1 MDWRPFKH
9 EHPRNLTLEPGDTT
23 IIWFNAF
30 KEVQMAE
37 VFGIVAGAF
46 GACSL
51 ALDLLEVTKS
61 TLRSLRRIRKFHSRS
76 TEIANSL
83 ESVEQL
89 LTVLG
94 TLAFQQREH
103 QSLVACL
110 NRCKVSLTKVKSIT
124 QGIEE
129 TGSGNLRNIKGTF
142 KRFSIDERLS
152 ETNISLRETIKDL
165 SFALLVLQV

>member
-1 MDWRPFKH
+1 
-9 EHPRNLTLEPGDTT
+9 
-23 IIWFNAF
+23 
-30 KEVQMAE
+30 MAE

-61 TLRSLRRIRKFHSRS
+61 TLRSLRRIRKLHSRS

-94 TLAFQQREH
+94 TLAFQQCED

-110 NRCKVSLTKVKSIT
+110 NRCKVSLTKVKTIT

-129 TGSGNLRNIKGTF
+129 TRFTGNLRNIKGTF
-142 KRFSIDERLS
+142 KRFSLDEQLS

>member
-1 MDWRPFKH
+1 
-9 EHPRNLTLEPGDTT
+9 
-23 IIWFNAF
+23 
-30 KEVQMAE
+30 MAE

-61 TLRSLRRIRKFHSRS
+61 ILRSLGRIRKLHSRS

-94 TLAFQQREH
+94 TLTFQQRED

-110 NRCKVSLTKVKSIT
+110 NRCKLSLTKVKSVT
-124 QGIEE
+124 QRIEE
-129 TGSGNLRNIKGTF
+129 SKSTGSLRSIKGTF
-142 KRFSIDERLS
+142 KRFSIDEQLS

-165 SFALLVLQV
+165 SFALLVLQVSVYDFVY